1 MALDQSNPAHLL
13 VGGSIRP
20 PKEFH
25 HHILSVVVENKTGVL
40 ARVAQ
45 LFSRRGYNIF
55 SLAVAPT
62 DDEQFSRLTIV
73 VDVDTVPLEQI
84 TKQLHKLINVIRI
97 SEIDP
102 ADAVEC
108 ELLMATV
115 HADASNRAQ
124 VIELV
129 NLFDGRIVDVGS
141 TKLTVMLGASPQNLD
156 NFEALLAEYGIS
168 EIQRTG
174 RVALQKLE
182 MPTSRKRQTK
192 GRVS

>member
-1 MALDQSNPAHLL
+1 MTVEPLPP
-13 VGGSIRP
+13 VVPIGGAIRA
-20 PKEFH
+20 PKEFR

-40 ARVAQ
+40 ARVAM

-62 DDEQFSRLTIV
+62 DDDRFSRLTIV
-73 VDVDTVPLEQI
+73 VDVDTAPLEQI
-84 TKQLHKLINVIRI
+84 TKQLHKLVNVIRI

-102 ADAVEC
+102 SEAVEC
-108 ELLMATV
+108 ELLLATV
-115 HADASNRAQ
+115 RADAANRAQ

-141 TKLTVMLGASPQNLD
+141 SKLTVMVGASPQSLD
-156 NFEALLAEYGIS
+156 NFEALLSEYGIS

-174 RVALQKLE
+174 RVALQRLE
-182 MPTSRKRQTK
+182 MPTSKRRQVRGK
-192 GRVS
+192 VL

>member
-1 MALDQSNPAHLL
+1 MAADSPSSL
-13 VGGSIRP
+13 VPIGGAIRT
-20 PKEFH
+20 PKEFR

-40 ARVAQ
+40 ARVAM

-62 DDEQFSRLTIV
+62 DDERFSRLTIV
-73 VDVDTVPLEQI
+73 VDVDTAPLEQI
-84 TKQLHKLINVIRI
+84 TKQLHKLVNVIRI

-102 ADAVEC
+102 SEAVEC
-108 ELLMATV
+108 ELLLATV
-115 HADASNRAQ
+115 QADAATRAQ

-141 TKLTVMLGASPQNLD
+141 SKLTVMVGSSPHNLD
-156 NFEALLAEYGIS
+156 NFESLLSEYGIS

-174 RVALQKLE
+174 RVALQRLE
-182 MPTSRKRQTK
+182 MPTSKRRQNR

>member
-1 MALDQSNPAHLL
+1 MSVESTHSNL
-13 VGGSIRP
+13 VPIGGGIRA
-20 PKEFH
+20 PKEFR

-62 DDEQFSRLTIV
+62 DDERFSRITIV
-73 VDVDTVPLEQI
+73 VDVDTAPLEQI

-102 ADAVEC
+102 GDAVEC
-108 ELLMATV
+108 ELLMASV
-115 HADASNRAQ
+115 NAEASSRAQ

-129 NLFDGRIVDVGS
+129 TLFEGRIIDVGAS
-141 TKLTVMLGASPQNLD
+141 KLTVMVAASPSRLD
-156 NFEALLAEYGIS
+156 DFESLLSEYGIS
-168 EIQRTG
+168 ELQRTG

-182 MPTSRKRQTK
+182 KPASRKRQNRGK
-192 GRVS
+192 VS